1 MKNPSYTNP
10 FTGGGYDPLQRPPPG
25 HSLTLQRGNQPFEK
39 PPQYT
44 NLGKFMEEYIEPKF
58 ATKAIQESV
67 IEALAAGTTP
77 QALSKMIALGA
88 VSEGLANIDLI
99 ELARPQIEI
108 QAVAT
113 ALDFDPEMS
122 INFGKTEGPR
132 DVSDVGERLQAMK
145 QLNPE
150 NYNRMVNNMGEQ
162 RKQRTRQQAEEII
175 QNLSANKKKDAGGF
189 ISVENT

>member
-1 MKNPSYTNP
+1 MSKPAYTNN
-10 FTGGGYDPLQRPPPG
+10 FTGGGYDPMQRPPSG
-25 HSLTLQRGNQPFEK
+25 HSLTLERGNQPFEK

-44 NLGKFMEEYIEPKF
+44 NLNKFMEEYIEPRF
-58 ATKAIQESV
+58 ASESVQESL
-67 IEALAAGTTP
+67 IEALAAGITP
-77 QALSKMIALGA
+77 QALSKMIALSS

-113 ALDFDPEMS
+113 ALNFDPQMS
-122 INFGKTEGPR
+122 INFGTTEGPK

-150 NYNRMVNNMGEQ
+150 NYNRIMNNI
-162 RKQRTRQQAEEII
+162 RLFFR
-175 QNLSANKKKDAGGF
+175 
-189 ISVENT
+189 

>member
-1 MKNPSYTNP
+1 MSKPAYTNS
-10 FTGGGYDPLQRPPPG
+10 FTGGGYDPLQRPPNG
-25 HSLTLQRGNQPFEK
+25 HSLTLERGNQPFEK

-44 NLGKFMEEYIEPKF
+44 NLAKFMEEYVEPKF
-58 ATKAIQESV
+58 ATKSVQNSV

-77 QALSKMIALGA
+77 QAMSKMIALAA

-108 QAVAT
+108 QAIAT

-122 INFGKTEGPR
+122 INFGTTEGPK

-145 QLNPE
+145 QFNPE
-150 NYNRMVNNMGEQ
+150 NYNRIMSNMQQQ
-162 RKQRTRQQAEEII
+162 RKETTRKQAEEIVS
-175 QNLSANKKKDAGGF
+175 NLSQNKKQSGGF
-189 ISVENT
+189 LSVGKET